1 VCNDKIK
8 HTHVNFVIAPLRS
21 KVKKWTEARVFYLAV
36 KSVFYLLYY
45 PWHACLCLSY
55 IAKPGDSIERK
66 SKNYHSYLMESTN
79 QSFRQTSSENDFVK
93 FISSLKRQGRA
104 AGSPSAILFFFFKKK
119 KLLYTSNPSYF
130 FNQFNLIPM
139 PHNLLES
146 RSFFSKIK
154 NPSPYALFPNNKI
167 RIIENITN
175 IIYIR

>member
-55 IAKPGDSIERK
+55 IAKPGDNIERK

-104 AGSPSAILFFFFKKK
+104 AGSPSAILFFFKKK
-119 KLLYTSNPSYF
+119 TNYCIHPTPLT
-130 FNQFNLIPM
+130 
-139 PHNLLES
+139 
-146 RSFFSKIK
+146 FSI
-154 NPSPYALFPNNKI
+154 NSI
-167 RIIENITN
+167 
-175 IIYIR
+175 

>member
-119 KLLYTSNPSYF
+119 KTIVYIQPLLLFQSI
-130 FNQFNLIPM
+130 QFN
-139 PHNLLES
+139 PHAS
-146 RSFFSKIK
+146 
-154 NPSPYALFPNNKI
+154 
-167 RIIENITN
+167 
-175 IIYIR
+175 